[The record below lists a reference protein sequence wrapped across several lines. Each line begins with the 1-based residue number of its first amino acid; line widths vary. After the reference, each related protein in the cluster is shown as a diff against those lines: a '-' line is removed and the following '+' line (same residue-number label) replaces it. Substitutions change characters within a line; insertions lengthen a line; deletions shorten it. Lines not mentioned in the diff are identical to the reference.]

1 MPSVQGAHGT
11 HGDAVL
17 FTASQAGTRGGEP
30 WAMQLRCPHS
40 QVCDTANEACGL

>member
-1 MPSVQGAHGT
+1 MGLTAMRCYVP
-11 HGDAVL
+11 
-17 FTASQAGTRGGEP
+17 ASQAGTRGGEP